1 MNERLNHAVIN
12 AIEEIFQTM
21 LSVSVVSK
29 IPIEKYINEEKYE
42 LNVVIG
48 IFGELTGAIT
58 LKSSKKL
65 ANIIASKMLNNQV
78 KDDSDDMKDAVGEF
92 LNIVMGAIKRH
103 YSSSN
108 PFDISVPTT
117 IVGGDYL
124 VYTKASKQD
133 KVSVINFNYNGNSFC
148 VEIYLK

>member
-21 LSVSVVSK
+21 LGVKVTSNA
-29 IPIEKYINEEKYE
+29 PIEKYINEEQYE
-42 LNVVIG
+42 LNIVIS
-48 IFGELTGAIT
+48 IVGELSGAIT

-65 ANIIASKMLNNQV
+65 AIIIASKMLSTSV
-78 KDDSDDMKDAVGEF
+78 EEDSDDMKDAVGEF

-103 YSSSN
+103 YSSTN

-117 IVGGDYL
+117 IIGGNYL
-124 VYTKASKQD
+124 VYTKASKND
-133 KVSVINFNYNGNSFC
+133 KVSVINFNYDGNSFC